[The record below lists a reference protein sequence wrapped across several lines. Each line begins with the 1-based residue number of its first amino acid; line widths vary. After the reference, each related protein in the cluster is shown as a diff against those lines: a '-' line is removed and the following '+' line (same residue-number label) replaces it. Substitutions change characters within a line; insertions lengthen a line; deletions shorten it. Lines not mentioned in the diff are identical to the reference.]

1 MTQMTVGWTLLGLL
15 AATCTT
21 LSFLPQVI
29 KAWKT
34 KSTSDISIGMF
45 VLLTTGVVLWIVYG
59 AAIGDI
65 PLVAANVATLLLVA
79 TILVLKVKHG

>member
-1 MTQMTVGWTLLGLL
+1 MASGWTLLGLL

-21 LSFLPQVI
+21 LSFLPQVV
-29 KAWKT
+29 KAWRT
-34 KSTSDISIGMF
+34 KSTADISIGMF
-45 VLLTTGVVLWIVYG
+45 VLLTTGVVLWIIYG

-79 TILVLKVKHG
+79 TILALKVKHG

>member
-1 MTQMTVGWTLLGLL
+1 MTVGWTLLGLV

-45 VLLTTGVVLWIVYG
+45 ILLTTGVVLWIVYG

-65 PLVAANVATLLLVA
+65 PLVAANVATLILVA